1 MQFAVKLGPIM
12 IMKIIMIMVMIMM
25 MLMKMIMIKIIR
37 LRSSWVRSRSENRQL
52 LNVSPLEVGA
62 GYNK

>member
-1 MQFAVKLGPIM
+1 MQLAVKLGPIM
-12 IMKIIMIMVMIMM
+12 IMKIIMIMVMIVIIMM
-25 MLMKMIMIKIIR
+25 MIKIIR

-52 LNVSPLEVGA
+52 LNVSPLEVGV